1 MARAMHY
8 SPVIRR
14 FLVKVLYHEARHRRK
29 PMTVLTSE
37 ILSEALQ
44 GTEGWRRAEEETS
57 KLSENHPLYCPKT
70 P

>member
-1 MARAMHY
+1 MHY

-14 FLVKVLYHEARHRRK
+14 FLVNVLYHEARHRRK